1 MSAKISAAKQAAF
14 LKALFETGNQTLA
27 VERAKVSRG
36 WVTLHRGR
44 DADFDAAVR
53 AAVKAAR
60 ERLLT
65 DPHPPTATR
74 RAPPSPA
81 CGRGASNKP
90 GRGWAFAG
98 GEELV
103 VRGTRSGPRGA
114 SARRVQI
121 GRARLKQ
128 WTARTEDRF
137 LAALA
142 VTCNVKM
149 ACAEVGLTQAS
160 AYNHRNRWAA
170 FAAAWDAVVERSE
183 VELEA
188 AQIECAR
195 CVLEGMPVP
204 PDNPIRE
211 MSAGEAIYLLEMFHR
226 RREGHP
232 RRWGRRAWVEP
243 PIEKVRAEVLR
254 KVAAMERAGRSGGA
268 E

>member
-1 MSAKISAAKQAAF
+1 MSAKISAARLKAF
-14 LKALFETGNQTLA
+14 LKALGETGNQTLA
-27 VERAKVSRG
+27 AERAKVSRG

-44 DADFDAAVR
+44 DAGFDAAVR
-53 AAVKAAR
+53 AAVAAAR

-65 DPHPPTATR
+65 DPHPARPADT
-74 RAPPSPA
+74 PPSPA
-81 CGRGASNKP
+81 CGRGASNSP
-90 GRGWAFAG
+90 RAGWRFVM
-98 GEELV
+98 GEEMV
-103 VRGTRSGPRGA
+103 VRGTRCGPRG
-114 SARRVQI
+114 SAGRRVQI

-128 WTARTEDRF
+128 WTARTEERF

-142 VTCNVKM
+142 ATCNVKM

-211 MSAGEAIYLLEMFHR
+211 MTASEAIYLLEMFHR
-226 RREGHP
+226 RREGLA
-232 RRWGRRAWVEP
+232 RQWGRRPWTEP
-243 PIEKVRAEVLR
+243 PIEAVRAEILR
-254 KVAAMERAGRSGGA
+254 KVAAMERAGRTDGA